1 MTHTCHSCPAPA
13 RWRDQHGRC
22 WCVSHLP
29 TNGSFRSLRRAEP
42 DIVDELEAAGIGL
55 IPALGDHLCQRAA
68 AEIRRLRAA
77 LAGHASADGKQQQR
91 HGREEGSAVQV
102 RPRAL

>member
-1 MTHTCHSCPAPA
+1 MTTTTCHACPAPA
-13 RWRDQHGRC
+13 AWRDQQDRC

-29 TNGSFRSLRRAEP
+29 TNGQYRSLPRPAEP

-77 LAGHASADGKQQQR
+77 LSGHASADGKQQR
-91 HGREEGSAVQV
+91 HGRE
-102 RPRAL
+102 

>member
-1 MTHTCHSCPAPA
+1 MSEQCHACPTPA
-13 RWRDQHGRC
+13 SWRDQHGRC

-42 DIVDELEAAGIGL
+42 DIVELLEAGSGD
-55 IPALGDHLCQRAA
+55 PDDTLGRAA

-77 LAGHASADGKQQQR
+77 LAGRASGDGTQQR
-91 HGREEGSAVQV
+91 RVREEG
-102 RPRAL
+102 

>member
-1 MTHTCHSCPAPA
+1 MTSTCRACPTPA
-13 RWRDQHGRC
+13 SWRDDRGRC

-29 TNGSFRSLRRAEP
+29 TNGTFTRLPRAAEP

-68 AEIRRLRAA
+68 GEIRRLRAA
-77 LAGHASADGKQQQR
+77 LAGHASGDGTQQQR
-91 HGREEGSAVQV
+91 HGREEG
-102 RPRAL
+102 